1 VPPERFVVDP
11 QHPDASVIA
20 EASSRLLRGELVA
33 FPTETV
39 YGLGARADRADAVA
53 RIFAAKGRPAW
64 NPLIVHVTDLVAAQ
78 GLVCEVTPVA
88 ELLAARFWPGPLTLV
103 MPRDPARVPDAVT
116 GGGPTVALRAPAHP
130 VARALLAAAGV
141 PVAAPSAN
149 RFQSVSPVT
158 ATHVMKSLRD
168 RELTVL
174 DGGRCAHGIESTVL
188 DLTREAPTVLRH
200 GALSVASLRA
210 VIPTLRVE
218 VGVREGDTASPG
230 TASPGTAARH
240 YAPGCAVWVVDRDAV
255 PEARA
260 AMAAAHGEPVMVLR
274 IGAGEAARGVRWL
287 PADPEGYAA
296 ALYEALHAVE
306 DADAVALVVEAPPSS
321 AGWEAVRDR
330 LQRAAAPAR
339 R

>member
-1 VPPERFVVDP
+1 MPPERLVVDP
-11 QHPDASVIA
+11 LHPDASVIA
-20 EASSRLLRGELVA
+20 EAASRLVQGELVA

-39 YGLGARADRADAVA
+39 YGLGARADLADAVA

-64 NPLIVHVTDLVAAQ
+64 NPLIVHVTDLAAAQ
-78 GLVCEVTPVA
+78 GLVREVTPLA
-88 ELLAARFWPGPLTLV
+88 ERLAARFWPGPLTLV
-103 MPRDPARVPDAVT
+103 LPRDPARVPDAVSA
-116 GGGPTVALRAPAHP
+116 GGPTVALRAPAHP

-158 ATHVMKSLRD
+158 AAHVVKSLGD
-168 RELTVL
+168 RVRTVL

-200 GALSVASLRA
+200 GALSVEALRE

-230 TASPGTAARH
+230 TAARH
-240 YAPGCAVWVVDRDAV
+240 YAPGCPVMVVDGEAV

-274 IGAGEAARGVRWL
+274 HGAAGAGRGVWWL
-287 PADPEGYAA
+287 PGDPAGYAA
-296 ALYEALHAVE
+296 ALYDALHAVE
-306 DADAVALVVEAPPSS
+306 DARAAALVVEAPPSR

-330 LQRAAAPAR
+330 LERAAAPGR

>member
-1 VPPERFVVDP
+1 MPPERLVVDP

-64 NPLIVHVTDLVAAQ
+64 NPLIVHVTDLAAAQ
-78 GLVCEVTPVA
+78 GLVRDVPPVA
-88 ELLAARFWPGPLTLV
+88 ALLAARFWPGPLTLV
-103 MPRDPARVPDAVT
+103 LPRDPAQVPDAVT

-158 ATHVMKSLRD
+158 AAHVMKSLRD
-168 RELTVL
+168 RDLMVL
-174 DGGRCAHGIESTVL
+174 DGGRCPHGIESTVL

-230 TASPGTAARH
+230 TAARH
-240 YAPGCAVWVVDRDAV
+240 YAPGCAVWVVARDAV

-260 AMAAAHGEPVMVLR
+260 AMAGAYGEPVMVLR
-274 IGAGEAARGVRWL
+274 LGAGEAARGVRWL
-287 PADPEGYAA
+287 PADPAGYAA
-296 ALYEALHAVE
+296 ALYDALHEVE
-306 DADAVALVVEAPPSS
+306 DAGAAARVVEAPPSS

>member
-1 VPPERFVVDP
+1 VPPERLVVDP
-11 QHPDASVIA
+11 HHPDPAVIA
-20 EASSRLLRGELVA
+20 EAAARLVGGELVA

-78 GLVCEVTPVA
+78 GLVRDVPPVA

-103 MPRDPARVPDAVT
+103 LPRDVARVPDAVSA
-116 GGGPTVALRAPAHP
+116 GGPTVALRAPAHP

-158 ATHVMKSLRD
+158 AAHVVKSLGD
-168 RELTVL
+168 RVRTVL

-200 GALSVASLRA
+200 GALPVASLRA
-210 VIPTLRVE
+210 LIPSLRVE
-218 VGVREGDTASPG
+218 VGVREEG
-230 TASPGTAARH
+230 TAAPGTAARH
-240 YAPGCAVWVVDRDAV
+240 YAPGCPVLVVAPDAV
-255 PEARA
+255 ADARA
-260 AMAAAHGEPVMVLR
+260 SLAERGEPVMVLR
-274 IGAGEAARGVRWL
+274 VGAGLDGAGVRWL
-287 PADPEGYAA
+287 PGDPSGYGAG
-296 ALYEALHAVE
+296 LYDALHAAE
-306 DADAVALVVEAPPSS
+306 DAGAVGLVIEAPPSTP
-321 AGWEAVRDR
+321 GWEAVRDR
-330 LQRAAAPAR
+330 LLRASTPA
-339 R
+339 

>member
-1 VPPERFVVDP
+1 MPPERLVVDP
-11 QHPDASVIA
+11 HHPDPAVIA
-20 EASSRLLRGELVA
+20 EAASRLLRGELVA

-39 YGLGARADRADAVA
+39 YGLGARADEADAVA

-64 NPLIVHVTDLVAAQ
+64 NPLIVHVTDLAAAQ
-78 GLVCEVTPVA
+78 GLVRDLPPLA
-88 ELLAARFWPGPLTLV
+88 APLAARFWPGPLTLV
-103 MPRDPARVPDAVT
+103 LARDPARVPDAVSA
-116 GGGPTVALRAPAHP
+116 GGPTVALRAPAHP
-130 VARALLAAAGV
+130 VARALLEATGV

-158 ATHVMKSLRD
+158 AAHVVKSLGARVG
-168 RELTVL
+168 TVL

-200 GALSVASLRA
+200 GALSVEALRE
-210 VIPTLRVE
+210 VVPTLRVA
-218 VGVREGDTASPG
+218 VGVREGD

-240 YAPGCAVWVVDRDAV
+240 YAPGCPVLVVDREALA
-255 PEARA
+255 EARA

-274 IGAGEAARGVRWL
+274 LGEGAAAPGVRWL
-287 PADPEGYAA
+287 PADARGYAA

-306 DADAVALVVEAPPSS
+306 DANAVALVVEAPPSR

-330 LQRAAAPAR
+330 LQRAATPALR
-339 R
+339 

>member
-1 VPPERFVVDP
+1 MPPERLVVDP
-11 QHPDASVIA
+11 HHPDASVIA
-20 EASSRLLRGELVA
+20 VAASRLLLGELVA

-64 NPLIVHVTDLVAAQ
+64 NPLIVHVTDLAAAQ
-78 GLVCEVTPVA
+78 GLVRDVPPLA
-88 ELLAARFWPGPLTLV
+88 GRLAARFWPGPLTLV
-103 MPRDPARVPDAVT
+103 LPRDPARVPDAVSA
-116 GGGPTVALRAPAHP
+116 GGPTVALRAPAHP

-158 ATHVMKSLRD
+158 AAHVVKSLGD
-168 RELTVL
+168 RVRTVL

-200 GALSVASLRA
+200 GALSIEALRE

-230 TASPGTAARH
+230 TAARH
-240 YAPGCAVWVVDRDAV
+240 YAPGCPVMVVDGEAV

-274 IGAGEAARGVRWL
+274 LGEGAAQRGVRWL
-287 PADPEGYAA
+287 PGDPAGYAA

-306 DADAVALVVEAPPSS
+306 DAQAAGLVVEAPPSS

-330 LQRAAAPAR
+330 LQRAAAPGR